1 MLNVCK
7 QTFHIS
13 HVRISQK
20 VKGFNV
26 KSLTYYFHMKTN
38 IVAGFQICISVPL
51 MLKCQP
57 QTGRKAVK
65 RKKNLD

>member
-1 MLNVCK
+1 M
-7 QTFHIS
+7 
-13 HVRISQK
+13 SQK